1 MNLRITDERNQCS
14 YGTGITSGKKSGF
27 VTQIKSLKRICHFAA
42 ANVSLLINA
51 MYILIDVAVG

>member
-1 MNLRITDERNQCS
+1 MK
-14 YGTGITSGKKSGF
+14 GISALMAQASGKKSGF

-51 MYILIDVAVG
+51 MYILIDFAVG